1 MAKIGFLK
9 DASNQ
14 FLRRFIAGLIVLL
27 PLVLTFVIIRFL
39 LSKLDSIIGPLL
51 VKFIGIHIPG
61 LGLIT
66 LVLFI
71 WFTGLVTTNYL
82 GKEFV
87 GLYES
92 LIQRIPILNT
102 LFTGIKQISDA
113 IFSGDKKTFS
123 KVVLVDIPK
132 SGIYLIGF
140 LPSVEIDVFSN
151 KGKNTDMFHVLIPAS
166 PNPASGFIILAER
179 KNVYPVDMSVED
191 GFKAVISLGVFH
203 LRKYTAVSFAK
214 SLPQRFRK
222 TGKK

>member
-1 MAKIGFLK
+1 MAKKSFFQ
-9 DASNQ
+9 DVSDQ

-27 PLVLTFVIIRFL
+27 PLFLSFAIIKFL
-39 LSKLDSIIGPLL
+39 LSKLDSIIGPFI
-51 VKFIGIHIPG
+51 VKFAGINIPG

-66 LVLFI
+66 LIVLI
-71 WFTGLVTTNYL
+71 WLTGLVTTNYL

-87 GLYES
+87 RLYES
-92 LIQRIPILNT
+92 LIKKIPILNT
-102 LFTGIKQISDA
+102 IFTGIKQISDA

-123 KVVLVDIPK
+123 KVVIVDIPK

-151 KGKNTDMFHVLIPAS
+151 KGKNTDMFHVLIPTA
-166 PNPASGFIILAER
+166 PNPASGFIILVER

-203 LRKYTAVSFAK
+203 LRKYTAVGFARN
-214 SLPQRFRK
+214 LPRRLEK